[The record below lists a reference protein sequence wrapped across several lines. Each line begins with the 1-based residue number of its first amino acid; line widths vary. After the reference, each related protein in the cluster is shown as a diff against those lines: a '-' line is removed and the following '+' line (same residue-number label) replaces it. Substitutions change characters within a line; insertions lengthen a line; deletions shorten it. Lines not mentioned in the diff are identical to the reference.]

1 MPMEDLLTILLS
13 ARFSPIKAALM
24 IYVTFI
30 TTILLLNCSKIQL
43 RIQKLVL
50 PIGLA
55 VAAYQI
61 AIIVN
66 LKEKRDK

>member
-30 TTILLLNCSKIQL
+30 TTILLLNCNKIQL
-43 RIQKLVL
+43 RILKLVL
-50 PIGLA
+50 PIGLV

-61 AIIVN
+61 ARIVN

>member
-30 TTILLLNCSKIQL
+30 ITILPLNCNKIQL
-43 RIQKLVL
+43 RILKLVL

-61 AIIVN
+61 ARIAN

>member
-43 RIQKLVL
+43 RILKLVL

-61 AIIVN
+61 ARIAN

>member
-13 ARFSPIKAALM
+13 ARFSPIKVALM

-30 TTILLLNCSKIQL
+30 ITILPLNYNKIQL
-43 RIQKLVL
+43 RILKLVL

-61 AIIVN
+61 ARIAN
-66 LKEKRDK
+66 LKGKRDK